1 MGLASGGKGC
11 FVLLCPLFTSKWT
24 GKGGARRTII
34 IMKELAMD
42 GLGMRGEGLISM
54 TIGGEVWV
62 KLLLFFLRGGR

>member
-1 MGLASGGKGC
+1 MYYYVLYSRQSGQAR
-11 FVLLCPLFTSKWT
+11 
-24 GKGGARRTII
+24 GGARRTIII